1 MSSYPHIAARLFNRP
16 LAVES
21 GRLHAV
27 IGAIGA
33 RVGLVLDNGEDA
45 AAHAAAAAG
54 GAQERPLR
62 ATQGARKIGIVPVLN
77 GLVQRHGR
85 LNAES
90 GVMESYER
98 IGARLEKLV
107 ADPEVAGIVLD
118 LDSPGGE
125 IEGLAALASNIRG
138 WTKVKPIYAAVNEHA
153 YSAAY
158 WLAASAER
166 IFIPTTGGVGSIGV
180 IAVHVDQS
188 QFDETMGLRYSTVTA
203 GERKADFSTHAP
215 LSAEAHKRLQAEVDR
230 VHELFVE
237 HIAASRPHA
246 TLSKVR
252 DASLYFGPDAVRV
265 GLADEIGGMEEAI
278 AAMSQ
283 DISSRDTPA
292 AAASPAPA
300 PAASGE
306 RSASVVELSAARAEG
321 EAASAQRVAE
331 ISRLCRL
338 AKLPEMA
345 AEFLEKGMTV
355 QQVSEALI
363 EAHAAAS
370 DAAHAAV
377 DHRTTFGLAAEVGD
391 RQACSQMWR
400 DAFAAAFG
408 PRALEVTGKHYYD
421 QPGGRSR

>member
-33 RVGLVLDNGEDA
+33 RVGLVLENGEDVA
-45 AAHAAAAAG
+45 ARAAAG
-54 GAQERPLR
+54 SGAPERPLR
-62 ATQGARKIGIVPVLN
+62 STPGARKIGLVPVLN

-85 LNAES
+85 LSADS

-107 ADPEVAGIVLD
+107 ADQDVAGIVLD

-125 IEGLAALASNIRG
+125 VEGLAALANNIRG
-138 WTKVKPIYAAVNEHA
+138 WTKVKPIYAALNEHA

-158 WLAASAER
+158 WLAASTER
-166 IFIPTTGGVGSIGV
+166 IFIPTTGGAGSIGV

-203 GERKADFSTHAP
+203 GERKADFSSHAP

-237 HIAASRPHA
+237 HVAATRPHA
-246 TLSKVR
+246 TLGKIR
-252 DASLYFGPDAVRV
+252 DASLFFGPDAVRV
-265 GLADEIGGMEEAI
+265 GLADEIGGIEEAI
-278 AAMSQ
+278 AAMSE
-283 DISSRDTPA
+283 DISSRETPA

-300 PAASGE
+300 PAASGRE
-306 RSASVVELSAARAEG
+306 RSASVVELNAARAEG
-321 EAASAQRVAE
+321 EAAAAQRVAE
-331 ISRLCRL
+331 VSRLCRL

-345 AEFLEKGMTV
+345 AEFLEKGLTV
-355 QQVSEALI
+355 QQVSETLI
-363 EAHAAAS
+363 EARAAAS

-377 DHRTTFGLAAEVGD
+377 DHRTTFGLAAEAGD

-400 DAFAAAFG
+400 EAFSAAFG
-408 PRALEVTGKHYYD
+408 PRALEVPGKNYYD
-421 QPGGRSR
+421 QPGGRTR